1 MTIPTAEEFA
11 KQWITNLQ
19 NNKSE
24 FTTPKLLIEFA
35 QLHVEAALKEVNKAC
50 ENEIEKDFINKDL
63 IINSY
68 PLTNIK

>member
-35 QLHVEAALKEVNKAC
+35 QLHVKAALTASHKN
-50 ENEIEKDFINKDL
+50 NQLPIEDLDFTL
-63 IINSY
+63 SCY